1 MPSRNLNPDTNIT
14 VNMTEDSYGIIHL
27 LPGPVELNPQVI
39 REFSRLPVS
48 HRCEDFNSDFQS
60 LRAKLCR
67 LVNSKYVELLSG
79 SGTLA
84 NDAIAAQLSL
94 LKEPGLILSN
104 GEFGNRIISQAKRFE
119 LEFLTFEVEWGI
131 EFSAKEIND
140 FLDQNS
146 QVGWMW
152 AVHSETST
160 GVLNNANELSKIC
173 RERNIKLC
181 LDCISSVGIVP
192 VKLESVFLASCSS
205 GKALCS
211 FPGLSMVFHNHEIK
225 ESAYIPKYLDLG
237 FTESENGIPF
247 TVSSNLVY
255 ALLKAMASLENPE
268 TVFTDI
274 KEKSKLMRTG
284 LERSNFKIIN
294 DETISSPAIITIELP
309 GNLSGVELGKSL
321 ADRNC
326 FISYN
331 SGYLVK
337 KNWVQTF
344 ITRNTAAEK
353 IRLFTGMFS
362 AETVK

>member
-1 MPSRNLNPDTNIT
+1 MT
-14 VNMTEDSYGIIHL
+14 VDSNGIIHL

-39 REFSRLPVS
+39 REFNRLPVS
-48 HRCEDFNSDFQS
+48 HRCDEFNSDFQS
-60 LRAKLCR
+60 LRTKLCH

-94 LKEPGLILSN
+94 LKKPGLILSN

-119 LEFLTFEVEWGI
+119 LDFLTFEVEWGKA
-131 EFSAKEIND
+131 FNARDINV

-146 QVGWMW
+146 QIGWMW

-160 GVLNNANELSKIC
+160 GVLNDTDELSKIC
-173 RERNIKLC
+173 RERDIRLC

-192 VKLESVFLASCSS
+192 VRLESVFLASCSS

-211 FPGLSMVFHNHEIK
+211 FPGLSMVFHNHEIAV
-225 ESAYIPKYLDLG
+225 SAHIPKYLDLG

-255 ALLKAMASLENPE
+255 ALLKAVESLENPE
-268 TVFTDI
+268 AVFKDI
-274 KEKSKLMRTG
+274 KEKSNLIRIG
-284 LERSNFKIIN
+284 LEGSNFKIIN
-294 DETISSPAIITIELP
+294 HETISSPAIITIELP
-309 GNLSGVELGKSL
+309 GNLNGVELGKSL
-321 ADRNC
+321 GSRNC

-331 SGYLVK
+331 SGYLIK

-344 ITRNTAAEK
+344 ITRNTTVEK
-353 IRLFTGMFS
+353 IRLFTEIFA
-362 AETVK
+362 AEAVK